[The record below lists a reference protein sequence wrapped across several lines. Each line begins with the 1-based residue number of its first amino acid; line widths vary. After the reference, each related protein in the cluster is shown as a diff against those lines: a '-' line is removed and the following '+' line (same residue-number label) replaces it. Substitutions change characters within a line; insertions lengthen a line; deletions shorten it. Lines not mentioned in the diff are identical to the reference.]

1 MNNYNHRCTSSNVID
16 TLQNEY
22 TFVQKIKQNAKSIHL
37 VTPSIINRTIYCFE
51 QVQNHIALLIQFPG
65 NINNISE
72 FIALS

>member
-1 MNNYNHRCTSSNVID
+1 MNDNNEPSSYEID

-22 TFVQKIKQNAKSIHL
+22 TFVQKINQNAKSIHL
-37 VTPSIINRTIYCFE
+37 VTPSIIYRTIYCFE
-51 QVQNHIALLIQFPG
+51 QTQNHIALLIQFPG